1 MEGHTPHPQR
11 VNLAWFVGT
20 GRTRFLQVR
29 LMHLKAL
36 AVFAVVL
43 VLWAMLSLY
52 LLHSLVRDSAQ
63 LQLTLQNSLTTL
75 FDYQSRYD
83 NVYETAYNTAPPE
96 AKAVAV
102 VTPPPEAQPQV
113 QPEPQPLNVRKVLP
127 DPQLVSSDSKDWQLL
142 VKRPLFTA
150 TGNEFVLQV
159 RLQNARKGKLV
170 RGRVQAQAKLTNND
184 GTELMLPTSG
194 VTSGK
199 YRIKNRKTQTFSFTL
214 PPASAGRIEHV
225 SIEMF
230 DKSGKKAL
238 WQLPINVP
246 YVSPPSRLALSKKPS
261 AASKK

>member
-1 MEGHTPHPQR
+1 MGGHTPHPQR

-29 LMHLKAL
+29 VMHLKAL

-52 LLHSLVRDSAQ
+52 LIHSLVRQSAQ
-63 LQLTLQNSLTTL
+63 LQLTLQSSLATL

-96 AKAVAV
+96 PKAVAV
-102 VTPPPEAQPQV
+102 VTPQPEVQPQV
-113 QPEPQPLNVRKVLP
+113 QPEPLNVRKALP
-127 DPQLVSSDSKDWQLL
+127 DPQLVSSDGKDWQLL

-150 TGNEFVLQV
+150 TGSEFVLQV

-170 RGRVQAQAKLTNND
+170 SGRVQAQAKLTSND
-184 GTELMLPTSG
+184 GTELLLPTSG

-214 PPASAGRIEHV
+214 PPASVGRIEHI
-225 SIEMF
+225 SIEAF
-230 DKSGKKAL
+230 AKSGKKAR
-238 WQLPINVP
+238 WQLPIDVP
-246 YVSPPSRLALSKKPS
+246 YVSPPSRLALSNKAS
-261 AASKK
+261 AASKNN